1 MKKLGL
7 LGIAIGAALLV
18 AAPVSIQ
25 TSPKSV
31 VELSLNKAAAQNGVY
46 RRHHRR
52 AYRRSYYQYGYGVG
66 SDYYGYKY
74 PGGYPISYYGYGYSA
89 YSAGY
94 PPLGINW
101 GNWGGWSGLPWW

>member
-7 LGIAIGAALLV
+7 LGIAIGAALLA

-46 RRHHRR
+46 RRHHP
-52 AYRRSYYQYGYGVG
+52 YYQYGYGVG